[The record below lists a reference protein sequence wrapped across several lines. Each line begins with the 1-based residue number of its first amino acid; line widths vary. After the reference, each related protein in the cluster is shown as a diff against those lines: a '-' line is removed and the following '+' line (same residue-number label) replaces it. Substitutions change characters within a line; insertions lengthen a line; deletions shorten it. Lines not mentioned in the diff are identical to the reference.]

1 MQSIFRPAARR
12 ETLGEQSEGGRR
24 DGGLKMGWTKPLPS
38 AWPMG
43 IDCLPD
49 LGRGSDVAR
58 SDERGMLCGTAVPAV
73 TYDGGEGMRSVPQ
86 IFSGMTRLA
95 TLLPSL
101 GWAKLVRHSWTWI
114 PKRSCPS

>member
-1 MQSIFRPAARR
+1 MSDWPVGLSTGCFYQQSIFDCLETISRGGFNIMQSIFRPAARR

-58 SDERGMLCGTAVPAV
+58 SDECVGCFVGPRCL
-73 TYDGGEGMRSVPQ
+73 Q
-86 IFSGMTRLA
+86 
-95 TLLPSL
+95 
-101 GWAKLVRHSWTWI
+101 
-114 PKRSCPS
+114 

>member
-58 SDERGMLCGTAVPAV
+58 SDECVGCFVGPRCLQWSMTVSGEWDLCL
-73 TYDGGEGMRSVPQ
+73 R
-86 IFSGMTRLA
+86 FSPGWPVWQRCSCRLA
-95 TLLPSL
+95 RPSL
-101 GWAKLVRHSWTWI
+101 PEAIWSASH
-114 PKRSCPS
+114 

>member
-24 DGGLKMGWTKPLPS
+24 DGGLKMGWTKLLPS

-58 SDERGMLCGTAVPAV
+58 SDERVGCFVGPRCL
-73 TYDGGEGMRSVPQ
+73 Q
-86 IFSGMTRLA
+86 
-95 TLLPSL
+95 
-101 GWAKLVRHSWTWI
+101 
-114 PKRSCPS
+114 